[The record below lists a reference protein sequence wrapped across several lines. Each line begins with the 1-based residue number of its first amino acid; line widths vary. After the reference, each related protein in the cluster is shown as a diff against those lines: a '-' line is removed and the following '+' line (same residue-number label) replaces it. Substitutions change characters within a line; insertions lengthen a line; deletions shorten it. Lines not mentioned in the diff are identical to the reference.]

1 MFDSQLPRNTM
12 IRDSERDNQ
21 KLEGITRDGDFN
33 GDDIVR
39 LSAFRKRIPDSLSFS
54 PLSASSIVL
63 LQIKMLL
70 ISQIEM

>member
-21 KLEGITRDGDFN
+21 KIEGITRDGDFN

-39 LSAFRKRIPDSLSFS
+39 LSAFRNRIPDSLSFS

-63 LQIKMLL
+63 L
-70 ISQIEM
+70 